1 MCYYTNS
8 IVKFTFMSLHLSIP
22 LAQLPRVTPHHA
34 GRLAKM
40 GLTTVRDLLYHFPF
54 RYEDFATIYPIA
66 ELTTDTNA
74 TVVGTVTDIA
84 VKRLRGRK
92 LSITTATL
100 TDDTGSVSAI
110 WFNQSFIATSTR
122 IGQTYRISGK
132 VAWTEQNGM
141 HFSAPA
147 IERAQRDPTS
157 TGRLVPIYPET
168 AGITSKWLRW
178 QIHMILAQ
186 GDLAIPDPLP
196 DDMRTR
202 LHLPTRAHALKLM
215 HYPRTE
221 TDYHLAHKR
230 FMFEEMLLLQLLI
243 LRLRSRIADQHAPV
257 IARDDALI
265 KKFLATLPF
274 TPTDAQRKSAFAI
287 LTDMA
292 KPVPMHRLLNGDV
305 GAGKTLVALI
315 AALAVA
321 SSGKQVAILAPTE
334 VLAQQ
339 HFTTFL
345 QLLAPFDIAVALV
358 TSAYKIHGTHPAL
371 THTTTRD
378 VLHAKIRDG
387 AIRIAIGTHALLQED
402 VVFRDLALI
411 VVDEQHR
418 FGVAQRAAL
427 TQKNLTAPDA
437 TPDTI
442 PHLLTMTATPIP
454 RTFALALFG
463 DLHVSVLDEKP
474 GNRKDIITRIIPP
487 SAQAEAYTHLAREI
501 DAGRQAYV
509 ILPLVEESDALK
521 NVKAAKQEYE
531 RLATEVF
538 PTYTLGLMHGRLK
551 PKEKEK
557 LMNDFAANRIHIL
570 VSTSVV
576 EVGVDVP
583 NATIMIIENAE
594 RFGLSQLHQFR
605 GRIGRGQ
612 HQSYCFLF
620 SLHLRSP
627 RLHALVK
634 HTDGFALAEIDLQ
647 LRGPG
652 EFLGTRQSGIPDGA
666 MKNIT
671 NTKLITLTRDEAK
684 AVLTD
689 DPHLTAHPVLRDA
702 VAELAA
708 RTHYA

>member
-1 MCYYTNS
+1 MT
-8 IVKFTFMSLHLSIP
+8 TLSTP
-22 LAQLPRVTPHHA
+22 LVQLPRVTPHHA
-34 GRLAKM
+34 KRLAKM
-40 GLTTVRDLLYHFPF
+40 GLDTVRDLLYHFPF
-54 RYEDFATIYPIA
+54 RYEDFATISPVA
-66 ELTTDTNA
+66 ELTADINA
-74 TVVGTVTDIA
+74 TVVGTVTDVA

-92 LSITTATL
+92 LSITTVTL
-100 TDDTGSVSAI
+100 TDDTGSISAI

-122 IGQTYRISGK
+122 IGQPYRLSGK
-132 VAWTEQNGM
+132 VAYSEQNGL
-141 HFSAPA
+141 HLSAPA
-147 IERAQRDPTS
+147 IERAQREPTS
-157 TGRLVPIYPET
+157 TGRLVPTYPET

-178 QIHMILAQ
+178 QIHMLLA
-186 GDLAIPDPLP
+186 DAAITIPDPLP
-196 DDMRTR
+196 DDIRTR
-202 LHLPTRAHALKLM
+202 LHLPTRKQALKLM

-230 FMFEEMLLLQLLI
+230 FMFEEMFLLQLLM
-243 LRLRSRIADQHAPV
+243 LRLRSRIAVQHAP
-257 IARDDALI
+257 IIPRNDALI
-265 KKFLATLPF
+265 KKLLATLPF
-274 TPTDAQRKSAFAI
+274 TPTDAQRKSAFSI

-292 KPVPMHRLLNGDV
+292 QPLPMHRLLNGDV

-321 SSGKQVAILAPTE
+321 DCGKQVAILAPTE

-339 HFTTFL
+339 HFSTFVT
-345 QLLAPFDIAVALV
+345 QLAPFDIDVALL
-358 TSAYKIHGTHPAL
+358 TSAYKSHGTHPAL
-371 THTTTRD
+371 LHTTTRD
-378 VLHAKIRDG
+378 TLRARIRTG
-387 AIRIAIGTHALLQED
+387 HTRVIIGTHALLQQD
-402 VVFRDLALI
+402 IVFDDLALI
-411 VVDEQHR
+411 IVDEQHR

-427 TQKNLTAPDA
+427 TQKSIAAPDA
-437 TPDTI
+437 TPATV

-474 GNRKDIITRIIPP
+474 GNRKEIITRIIPP
-487 SAQAEAYTHLAREI
+487 SAQGDAYIHIAREI
-501 DAGRQAYV
+501 DAGRQAYI
-509 ILPLVEESDALK
+509 ILPLVEESDTLK

-531 RLATEVF
+531 RLTRDVF

-557 LMNDFAANRIHIL
+557 LMKDFSENRIHIL

-583 NATIMIIENAE
+583 NATVMVIENAE

-605 GRIGRGQ
+605 GRIGRGD

-620 SLHLRSP
+620 SAHVRSP
-627 RLHALVK
+627 RLRALTKHA
-634 HTDGFALAEIDLQ
+634 DGFALAEIDLQ

-671 NTKLITLTRDEAK
+671 NTKLITITRDEAK
-684 AVLTD
+684 NLLEN
-689 DPHLTAHPVLRDA
+689 DPHLTAHPVLRNA
-702 VAELAA
+702 VDELAA
-708 RTHYA
+708 RTHYE